1 MKRETTTAEERA
13 LVLDRLHFMGRHDG
27 DDDALGVCGYPD
39 PEMCE
44 VDICVTLRLL
54 ITNAEQMEE
63 AR

>member
-1 MKRETTTAEERA
+1 M
-13 LVLDRLHFMGRHDG
+13 LDRLHFMGRHDG